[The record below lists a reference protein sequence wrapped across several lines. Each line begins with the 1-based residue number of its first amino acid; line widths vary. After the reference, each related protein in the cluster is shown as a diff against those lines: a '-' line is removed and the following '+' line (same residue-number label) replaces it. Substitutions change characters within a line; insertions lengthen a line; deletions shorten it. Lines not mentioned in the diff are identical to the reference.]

1 MTPTAKAVTPPITRQ
16 ITSTTRTWLL
26 LLPSKTIPIIAGT
39 AGSTTTRSAPQRLAD
54 QLAPDNEHDDG
65 DHHRHHHEV

>member
-1 MTPTAKAVTPPITRQ
+1 
-16 ITSTTRTWLL
+16 
-26 LLPSKTIPIIAGT
+26 LPSKTIPIIAGT